1 MRTHFAKE
9 GVGPSRTN
17 NMCQPGGETPE
28 LGGATMVQV
37 EPLQVKAGKIVRAP
51 MMFPWVLEVATVEK
65 FD

>member
-1 MRTHFAKE
+1 
-9 GVGPSRTN
+9 
-17 NMCQPGGETPE
+17 MCQPGGETPE

-51 MMFPWVLEVATVEK
+51 MMFPWVLEVATVEI